1 LRRAFAAA
9 AAIALVLLAGC
20 GSSKLSTKQL
30 RARASSVCKVA
41 ARKTARI
48 PTPTNPAAGAA
59 FLKRGIAAL
68 TPQVAALGRLKP
80 PADVAAVYENSV
92 HGLKQQLELAAR
104 TLRHLK
110 AGDDPVAAMQALQ
123 RRLTPI
129 ESTVDG
135 GWRALEIP
143 ACINL

>member
-1 LRRAFAAA
+1 MRLAAA
-9 AAIALVLLAGC
+9 AAALALLLLAGC
-20 GSSKLSTKQL
+20 GGGKLSTKQL

-41 ARKTARI
+41 ARKTGRI
-48 PTPTNPAAGAA
+48 PTPTDPAAGAP

-68 TPQVAALGRLKP
+68 SPEVAALGRLKP
-80 PADVAAVYENSV
+80 PADVANVYENSV
-92 HGLKQQLELAAR
+92 HGLEQQLELAAR

-110 AGDDPVAAMQALQ
+110 AGDDPVAAMQSLQ
-123 RRLTPI
+123 RGLTPI